1 MPFDARVAISSHLPE
16 DQSHFNIVHRTYQTG
31 KGNSP
36 ARKYYTAPVALSSPR
51 LMKIVDEKPDTL
63 FVDSSK
69 RATLRVKSK
78 GASIPST
85 SLHVHLNH
93 LRREL
98 ALYSGGHPCVA
109 A

>member
-1 MPFDARVAISSHLPE
+1 
-16 DQSHFNIVHRTYQTG
+16 
-31 KGNSP
+31 
-36 ARKYYTAPVALSSPR
+36 
-51 LMKIVDEKPDTL
+51 MKIVDEKPDTL

-109 A
+109 AAS

>member
-36 ARKYYTAPVALSSPR
+36 ARKSYTAPVALSSPR

-63 FVDSSK
+63 FIDSSK
-69 RATLRVKSK
+69 SATLIQRCINSFDFLTCPPQPSPSRI
-78 GASIPST
+78 SI
-85 SLHVHLNH
+85 V
-93 LRREL
+93 
-98 ALYSGGHPCVA
+98 
-109 A
+109 